1 MVRVRPRGANEWMGQ
16 MGFWEFF
23 TVLLIVVSAGAVIFV
38 LTGIAR
44 ILSTSNRPGSGNLDQ
59 GALHDQLNAQTNR
72 MLAETTASLGSEFGK
87 LRESLR
93 LEAGEQERQLVQV
106 TGKEL
111 EANLREMR
119 DHLDAELGRFREG
132 IGGALATLAARQEAG
147 EANSRARQADA
158 VFDLYQRLA
167 KMEATVVAVAN
178 PVLLPSER
186 LTVPDEL
193 APENLG
199 WEQWKEVGDA
209 AFAFAD
215 SFNRNRLVF
224 DDSTCRELSIFVTGL
239 REKLTDNI
247 YPNLRQPTEDQRHLL
262 RQALEQ
268 LGADISTARDRL
280 EQLYREMAREG

>member
-1 MVRVRPRGANEWMGQ
+1 

-44 ILSTSNRPGSGNLDQ
+44 ILSTSNRSGAGNLDQ

-72 MLAETTASLGSEFGK
+72 VLTETTASLGSEFGK
-87 LRESLR
+87 LRDSLR
-93 LEAGEQERQLVQV
+93 LEADEQERQLAQV

-158 VFDLYQRLA
+158 VYDLYQRLA

-186 LTVPDEL
+186 LTVPEQL
-193 APENLG
+193 APENLA

-224 DDSTCRELSIFVTGL
+224 DDSTCRELSTFVTGV
-239 REKLTDNI
+239 REQLTDNI
-247 YPNLRQPTEDQRHLL
+247 YPNLRQPTEDQRQHL

-280 EQLYREMAREG
+280 EHLYREIAREW

>member
-1 MVRVRPRGANEWMGQ
+1 

-44 ILSTSNRPGSGNLDQ
+44 ILSASNRPGTGDLDQ

-72 MLAETTASLGSEFGK
+72 MLTETTASLGTELNKF
-87 LRESLR
+87 RESLR
-93 LEAGEQERQLVQV
+93 LEGEEQERQLVQV

-147 EANSRARQADA
+147 EANSRARQSDA
-158 VFDLYQRLA
+158 TYDLYQRLA
-167 KMEATVVAVAN
+167 KLEATVVAVAN

-186 LTVPDEL
+186 LTVPEQL
-193 APENLG
+193 APENLA

-224 DDSTCRELSIFVTGL
+224 DDSTCRELSTFVTGV
-239 REKLTDNI
+239 REQLTDSI
-247 YPNLRQPTEDQRHLL
+247 YPNLRTPTEDQRLLL

-280 EQLYREMAREG
+280 EQLYREIAQAP

>member
-1 MVRVRPRGANEWMGQ
+1 MVRVRSRGANKWIGQ

-44 ILSTSNRPGSGNLDQ
+44 ILSTSNRSGAGNLDQ

-72 MLAETTASLGSEFGK
+72 VLTETTASLGSEFGK
-87 LRESLR
+87 LRDSLR
-93 LEAGEQERQLVQV
+93 LEADEQERQLAQV

-158 VFDLYQRLA
+158 VYDLYQRLA

-186 LTVPDEL
+186 LTVPEQL
-193 APENLG
+193 APENLA

-224 DDSTCRELSIFVTGL
+224 DDSTCRELSTFVTGV
-239 REKLTDNI
+239 REQLTDNI
-247 YPNLRQPTEDQRHLL
+247 YPNLRQPTEDQRQHL

-280 EQLYREMAREG
+280 EHLYREIAREG

>member
-1 MVRVRPRGANEWMGQ
+1 

-44 ILSTSNRPGSGNLDQ
+44 ILSTSNRTGEGNLDQ
-59 GALHDQLNAQTNR
+59 GALQDQLNAQTTR
-72 MLAETTASLGSEFGK
+72 MLAETTASLGTEFGK
-87 LRESLR
+87 FRESLR
-93 LEAGEQERQLVQV
+93 LEADEQERQLVQV

-119 DHLDAELGRFREG
+119 EHLDTELGRFREG
-132 IGGALATLAARQEAG
+132 IGGALATLAARQDAG
-147 EANSRARQADA
+147 DVNSRARQADA
-158 VFDLYQRLA
+158 VYDLYQRLA

-186 LTVPDEL
+186 LTVPEQL
-193 APENLG
+193 APENLA

-224 DDSTCRELSIFVTGL
+224 DDGTCRELSTFVTGV
-239 REKLTDNI
+239 REQLTDNI
-247 YPNLRQPTEDQRHLL
+247 YPNLRQPTEEQRQRL

>member
-1 MVRVRPRGANEWMGQ
+1 MVRVRSRGAKKWIGQ

-44 ILSTSNRPGSGNLDQ
+44 ILSTSNRSGAGNLDQ
-59 GALHDQLNAQTNR
+59 GALRDQLDAQTNR
-72 MLAETTASLGSEFGK
+72 VLTETTASLGSEFDK

-93 LEAGEQERQLVQV
+93 LEANEQERQLAQV

-158 VFDLYQRLA
+158 LYDLYQRLA

-186 LTVPDEL
+186 LTVPEEL
-193 APENLG
+193 APENLA

-224 DDSTCRELSIFVTGL
+224 DDSTCRELSTFVTGV
-239 REKLTDNI
+239 REQLTDNI
-247 YPNLRQPTEDQRHLL
+247 YPNLRQPTEDQRQHL

-280 EQLYREMAREG
+280 EQLYREIAREG

>member
-1 MVRVRPRGANEWMGQ
+1 

-44 ILSTSNRPGSGNLDQ
+44 ILSTSSRPGSGNLDQ

-72 MLAETTASLGSEFGK
+72 MLTETTASLGSEFGK

-93 LEAGEQERQLVQV
+93 LEGEEQERQLAQV

-224 DDSTCRELSIFVTGL
+224 DDSTCRELSTFVTGV

-247 YPNLRQPTEDQRHLL
+247 YPNLRQPTEDQRQLL

-280 EQLYREMAREG
+280 EQLYREIAREG